1 MKDVIEDIK
10 EVAIVGARFYVVMV
24 SYENTKYVCIYVVVG
39 KIDQQA
45 CTYEEQHES
54 WILTDGT
61 QKCDSFWVQKS
72 C

>member
-10 EVAIVGARFYVVMV
+10 EVAIVGARFYIVMV

-39 KIDQQA
+39 KTDQQA

-54 WILTDGT
+54 
-61 QKCDSFWVQKS
+61 
-72 C
+72 